1 MNVTSNQ
8 KKLSSDPTVTH
19 NKLTNDAVDLYKP
32 EQLMPKETAEKPK
45 REFPEPPKFRMLPK
59 IHKINKPG
67 RPIVV
72 LQDAIVLIFQSL
84 LTATYNQQ

>member
-1 MNVTSNQ
+1 M
-8 KKLSSDPTVTH
+8 TH

-45 REFPEPPKFRMLPK
+45 REFPESPKFRMLPK

-72 LQDAIVLIFQSL
+72 L
-84 LTATYNQQ
+84 